1 MAESSDQVI
10 RPRTGITFDW
20 TVTRIVT
27 VRYGIVTFQS
37 YPQAGSKMAERGDI
51 GVTCVVTS
59 EAFRS
64 DIHVT

>member
-1 MAESSDQVI
+1 MVESSVRAI
-10 RPRTGITFDW
+10 RPRTGITFAW
-20 TVTRIVT
+20 IVTRTVT

-37 YPQAGSKMAERGDI
+37 YPQAGSKVAERGDI

-59 EAFRS
+59 KAFRG